1 MAKAKMWDSTLK
13 QLIHINPAAFVQWL
27 VPGAAFVQER
37 VQELQSEKREMDA
50 LLEIVVNEQS
60 MLLHIE
66 FQTRNDASMGERLLL
81 YNILA
86 RNAHKLPVF
95 SCVLYLLKD
104 GNVSQSPLSLTIPSG
119 QTIVEFY
126 YQSIEI
132 GKLSS
137 EDILNIGNPTLIPLL
152 PLTKGGETRS
162 EIAGMFERLR
172 KHPRGELSN
181 AQIADLELIAY
192 TLASLVLTNNKNPL
206 DLEWLI
212 GRFREM
218 HDILR
223 ETPIY
228 QEILLEGRKE
238 GIEKGIEK
246 GIEEGIEKGIEK
258 GIEQGRLESKRDTV
272 LILVKTGFPALTS
285 LAKEQVSQIVSA
297 SLLDD
302 IITKIFLAQTE
313 QEAFLA
319 LREWDSTLNVQK

>member
-50 LLEIVVNEQS
+50 LLEIVANEQS

-66 FQTRNDASMGERLLL
+66 FQTRNDTSMGERLLL
-81 YNILA
+81 YNVLA

-104 GNVSQSPLSLTIPSG
+104 GNVSQSPLRLTIPSG
-119 QTIVEFY
+119 QTIIEFY

-132 GKLSS
+132 GKLTS

-238 GIEKGIEK
+238 GIEKGIER
-246 GIEEGIEKGIEK
+246 
-258 GIEQGRLESKRDTV
+258 GRLESKRDTV

-319 LREWDSTLNVQK
+319 LREWDSTLNV

>member
-1 MAKAKMWDSTLK
+1 VAKAKMWDSTLK

-104 GNVSQSPLSLTIPSG
+104 GNVSQSPLRLTIPSG
-119 QTIVEFY
+119 QTIIEFY

-132 GKLSS
+132 GKLTS

-238 GIEKGIEK
+238 GIEKGIER
-246 GIEEGIEKGIEK
+246 
-258 GIEQGRLESKRDTV
+258 GRLESKRDTV

-319 LREWDSTLNVQK
+319 LREWDSTLNV

>member
-1 MAKAKMWDSTLK
+1 MWDSTLK

-104 GNVSQSPLSLTIPSG
+104 GNVSQSPLRLTIPSG
-119 QTIVEFY
+119 QTIIEFY

-132 GKLSS
+132 GKLTS

-238 GIEKGIEK
+238 GIEKGIER
-246 GIEEGIEKGIEK
+246 
-258 GIEQGRLESKRDTV
+258 GRLESKRDTV

-319 LREWDSTLNVQK
+319 LREWDSTLNV

>member
-1 MAKAKMWDSTLK
+1 MWDSTLK

-152 PLTKGGETRS
+152 PLTRGGETRS

-246 GIEEGIEKGIEK
+246 GIE
-258 GIEQGRLESKRDTV
+258 QGRLESKRDTV

>member
-1 MAKAKMWDSTLK
+1 MWDSTLK

-50 LLEIVVNEQS
+50 LLEIVANEQS

-66 FQTRNDASMGERLLL
+66 FQTRNDTSMGERLLL
-81 YNILA
+81 YNVLA

-104 GNVSQSPLSLTIPSG
+104 GNVSQSPLRLTIPSG
-119 QTIVEFY
+119 QTIIEFY

-132 GKLSS
+132 GKLTS

-238 GIEKGIEK
+238 GIEKGIER
-246 GIEEGIEKGIEK
+246 
-258 GIEQGRLESKRDTV
+258 GRLESKRDTV

>member
-1 MAKAKMWDSTLK
+1 MWDSTLK

-50 LLEIVVNEQS
+50 LLEIVANEQS

-66 FQTRNDASMGERLLL
+66 FQTRNDTSMGERLLL
-81 YNILA
+81 YNVLA

-104 GNVSQSPLSLTIPSG
+104 GNVSQSPLRLTIPSG
-119 QTIVEFY
+119 QTIIEFY

-132 GKLSS
+132 GKLTS

-238 GIEKGIEK
+238 GIEKGIER
-246 GIEEGIEKGIEK
+246 
-258 GIEQGRLESKRDTV
+258 GRLESKRDTV

-319 LREWDSTLNVQK
+319 LREWDSTLNV